1 MYQEN
6 GGHVCSRRNVVSKM
20 LDILGPDLL
29 LMSGVGVAN
38 LLVFRSTA
46 STAINVGTT
55 DDDDATEAAI
65 DKIAT
70 KITQ

>member
-1 MYQEN
+1 MEFVRGVQDVPGER
-6 GGHVCSRRNVVSKM
+6 GHVCSRRNVVSKM

-46 STAINVGTT
+46 STVFNLVAT

-65 DKIAT
+65 D
-70 KITQ
+70 